1 MGAWNVSI
9 TGNDTAQDLK
19 YEYQAAFYYYDVETA
34 LEKLDAYVRTH
45 ICRESDEE
53 EWCNYYYSLADFMWR
68 KGILTDAVRDRAVR
82 MIDEDFGLELWA
94 EDEKTLQKRKKALAE
109 FREKL
114 LSPQGEK
121 KKIRVKLIL
130 ESVFEVGDV
139 VAFRLKTADK
149 PYILEMYGK
158 KTYFDEAFFKAC
170 DGKYVVMRKAN
181 DHISFRSEVVPEVAD
196 HWIIFQLYGKIFDEC
211 PTMEE
216 LSSVGW
222 AHSEDGNGIFLCD
235 SSLYYFKKRDFQI
248 IGHDRG
254 LKVSPRQQ
262 RDSDIFFSV
271 NSPYYNADT
280 LLIKAITFARA
291 EEKPPKR
298 PSLDFLKSKKNT

>member
-68 KGILTDAVRDRAVR
+68 KGILTDAVRDRAVG
-82 MIDEDFGLELWA
+82 MIDGGFGLELWA
-94 EDEKTLQKRKKALAE
+94 EDEKTLKKREKALAE
-109 FREKL
+109 FRAKL

-121 KKIRVKLIL
+121 KKIRVKLYL

-149 PYILEMYGK
+149 PYIPEMYGK
-158 KTYFDEAFFKAC
+158 KTHFDEAFFKAC
-170 DGKYVVMRKAN
+170 DGKY
-181 DHISFRSEVVPEVAD
+181 
-196 HWIIFQLYGKIFDEC
+196 L
-211 PTMEE
+211 
-216 LSSVGW
+216 
-222 AHSEDGNGIFLCD
+222 
-235 SSLYYFKKRDFQI
+235 KR
-248 IGHDRG
+248 
-254 LKVSPRQQ
+254 
-262 RDSDIFFSV
+262 
-271 NSPYYNADT
+271 
-280 LLIKAITFARA
+280 
-291 EEKPPKR
+291 
-298 PSLDFLKSKKNT
+298 

>member
-68 KGILTDAVRDRAVR
+68 KGILTDAVRDRAVQ
-82 MIDEDFGLELWA
+82 MIDEDFGLGLWA

-121 KKIRVKLIL
+121 KKIRVKLNL

-149 PYILEMYGK
+149 SYIPEPYGK
-158 KTYFDEAFFKAC
+158 KAHFDEAFFKAC
-170 DGKYVVMRKAN
+170 DGKYVVMRKAK
-181 DHISFRSEVVPEVAD
+181 DDISYRSMVVPEVAD
-196 HWIIFQLYGKIFDEC
+196 HWIIFQLYGKIFEEI

-216 LSSVGW
+216 LSTVGW
-222 AHSEDGNGIFLCD
+222 AHSEDGNGVFLCE
-235 SSLYYFKKRDFQI
+235 SSLYYFKRRDFQV
-248 IGHDRG
+248 IGHDGKHVGSAR
-254 LKVSPRQQ
+254 Q
-262 RDSDIFFSV
+262 RDSSIFFSV
-271 NSPYYNADT
+271 NVPHYNADS
-280 LLIKAITFARA
+280 LLIEAITLSQT

-298 PSLDFLKSKKNT
+298 SFLDFLKPKKNT

>member
-68 KGILTDAVRDRAVR
+68 KGILTDAVRDRAVQ
-82 MIDEDFGLELWA
+82 MIDEDFGLGLWA
-94 EDEKTLQKRKKALAE
+94 EDEKTLQKRNKALAE

-121 KKIRVKLIL
+121 KKIRIKLNL

-149 PYILEMYGK
+149 SYIPEPYGK
-158 KTYFDEAFFKAC
+158 KAHFDEAFFKAC
-170 DGKYVVMRKAN
+170 DGKYVVMRKAK
-181 DHISFRSEVVPEVAD
+181 DDISYRSEVVPEVAD
-196 HWIIFQLYGKIFDEC
+196 HWIIFQLYGKIFEEI

-222 AHSEDGNGIFLCD
+222 AHSEDGNGVFLCE
-235 SSLYYFKKRDFQI
+235 SSLYYFKRRDFQV
-248 IGHDRG
+248 IGHDGKHVGSAR
-254 LKVSPRQQ
+254 Q
-262 RDSDIFFSV
+262 RDSSIFFSV
-271 NSPYYNADT
+271 NVPHYNADS
-280 LLIKAITFARA
+280 LLIEAITLSQT
-291 EEKPPKR
+291 EEKPSKR
-298 PSLDFLKSKKNT
+298 SFLDFLKPKKNT

>member
-82 MIDEDFGLELWA
+82 MIDEGFGLELWA
-94 EDEKTLQKRKKALAE
+94 EDEKTLKKREKALAE
-109 FREKL
+109 FRAKL

-121 KKIRVKLIL
+121 KKIRVKLYL

-149 PYILEMYGK
+149 PYIPEMYGK
-158 KTYFDEAFFKAC
+158 KTHFDEAFFKAC
-170 DGKYVVMRKAN
+170 DGKYVVMRKAK
-181 DHISFRSEVVPEVAD
+181 DDISYRSKVVPEVAD
-196 HWIIFQLYGKIFDEC
+196 HWIIFQLYGKIFDEV

-216 LSSVGW
+216 LFSVGW
-222 AHSEDGNGIFLCD
+222 AHSEDGNGVFFCE
-235 SSLYYFKKRDFQI
+235 SSLFYFKKRDFQI
-248 IGHDRG
+248 IGRDRRPIM
-254 LKVSPRQQ
+254 VPR
-262 RDSDIFFSV
+262 RCNSSIFFSG
-271 NSPYYNADT
+271 NGPRYNADT
-280 LLIKAITFARA
+280 LLIEAITLSKT

-298 PSLDFLKSKKNT
+298 SLLDFLKPKKNT

>member
-19 YEYQAAFYYYDVETA
+19 YEYQTAFYYYDVEPA
-34 LEKLDAYVRTH
+34 LEKLAAYVRAY

-82 MIDEDFGLELWA
+82 MIDEDFGLGLWA

-121 KKIRVKLIL
+121 KKIRIKLNL

-149 PYILEMYGK
+149 SYIPEPHGK
-158 KTYFDEAFFKAC
+158 KAHFDEAFFKAC
-170 DGKYVVMRKAN
+170 DGKYVVMRKAK
-181 DHISFRSEVVPEVAD
+181 DDISYRSKVVPEVAD
-196 HWIIFQLYGKIFDEC
+196 HWIIFQLYGKIFEEI
-211 PTMEE
+211 PAMEE

-222 AHSEDGNGIFLCD
+222 AHSEDGNGVFLCE

-248 IGHDRG
+248 IGHDRRWT
-254 LKVSPRQQ
+254 SAPRQ
-262 RDSDIFFSV
+262 RNSSIFFSV
-271 NSPYYNADT
+271 NVPHYNAES
-280 LLIKAITFARA
+280 LLIEAITLSQT

-298 PSLDFLKSKKNT
+298 SFLDFLKPKKNT

>member
-82 MIDEDFGLELWA
+82 MIDEDFGLGLWA

-121 KKIRVKLIL
+121 KKIRVKLNL

-149 PYILEMYGK
+149 SYIPELHGK
-158 KTYFDEAFFKAC
+158 KTHFDEAFFKAC
-170 DGKYVVMRKAN
+170 DGKYVVMRKAK
-181 DHISFRSEVVPEVAD
+181 DDISYRSKVVPEVAD
-196 HWIIFQLYGKIFDEC
+196 HWIILQLYGKIFDEI

-222 AHSEDGNGIFLCD
+222 AHSEDGNGFFFCE

-248 IGHDRG
+248 IGRDRRPIM
-254 LKVSPRQQ
+254 VPR
-262 RDSDIFFSV
+262 RCNSSIFFSV
-271 NSPYYNADT
+271 NVPCSNADT
-280 LLIKAITFARA
+280 SLIEAITLARA
-291 EEKPPKR
+291 EEKPQKR
-298 PSLDFLKSKKNT
+298 SFLDFLKPKKNT

>member
-82 MIDEDFGLELWA
+82 MIDEGFGLGLWA
-94 EDEKTLQKRKKALAE
+94 EDEKTLKKREKALAE

-121 KKIRVKLIL
+121 KKIRVKLYL

-149 PYILEMYGK
+149 PYIPEMYGK
-158 KTYFDEAFFKAC
+158 KTHFDEAFFKAC
-170 DGKYVVMRKAN
+170 DGKYVVMRKAK
-181 DHISFRSEVVPEVAD
+181 DDISYRSKVVPDVAD
-196 HWIIFQLYGKIFDEC
+196 HWIIFQLYGKIFDEV
-211 PTMEE
+211 PTTDE
-216 LSSVGW
+216 LPSVGW
-222 AHSEDGNGIFLCD
+222 AHSEDGKGFFFCE

-248 IGHDRG
+248 IGHDRR
-254 LKVSPRQQ
+254 LTVTPRQ
-262 RDSDIFFSV
+262 RNSSIFFSV
-271 NSPYYNADT
+271 NVPHYNADT
-280 LLIKAITFARA
+280 LLIEAITLSKT

-298 PSLDFLKSKKNT
+298 SLLDFLKPKKHT

>member
-1 MGAWNVSI
+1 MGTWNTSI

-34 LEKLDAYVRTH
+34 LQKLDAYVRTH

-53 EWCNYYYSLADFMWR
+53 EWCNYCYSLADFMWR
-68 KGILTDAVRDRAVR
+68 KGILTDAVRDRTVQ
-82 MIDEDFGLELWA
+82 MIDEGFGLELWA
-94 EDEKTLQKRKKALAE
+94 EDEKTLKKREKALAE
-109 FREKL
+109 FRAKL

-121 KKIRVKLIL
+121 KKIRVKLYL

-149 PYILEMYGK
+149 PYIPEKYGK
-158 KTYFDEAFFKAC
+158 KLHFDEAYFNAC
-170 DGKYVVMRKAN
+170 DGKYVVMRKAK
-181 DHISFRSEVVPEVAD
+181 DHISYRSKVVPEVAD
-196 HWIIFQLYGKIFDEC
+196 HWIIFQLYGKVFDEI

-222 AHSEDGNGIFLCD
+222 AHSEDGNGVFLCE
-235 SSLYYFKKRDFQI
+235 SSLYYFKKREFQI

-254 LKVSPRQQ
+254 PTVAPRQ
-262 RDSDIFFSV
+262 RNSHIFFSV
-271 NSPYYNADT
+271 NVPCSNADID
-280 LLIKAITFARA
+280 LIEAIVRARA

-298 PSLDFLKSKKNT
+298 SFLDFLRPKKNT

>member
-68 KGILTDAVRDRAVR
+68 KGILTDAVRDRAVH
-82 MIDEDFGLELWA
+82 MIDGGFGLGLWA
-94 EDEKTLQKRKKALAE
+94 EDEKTLKKREKALAE

-121 KKIRVKLIL
+121 KKIRVKLNL

-149 PYILEMYGK
+149 SYIPEPYGK
-158 KTYFDEAFFKAC
+158 KAHFDEAFFKSC
-170 DGKYVVMRKAN
+170 DGKYVVMRKAK
-181 DHISFRSEVVPEVAD
+181 DDSSYRSKVVPEVAD
-196 HWIIFQLYGKIFDEC
+196 HWIVLQLYGKIFDEV
-211 PTMEE
+211 PTMDE

-222 AHSEDGNGIFLCD
+222 AHSEDGNGVFLCE
-235 SSLYYFKKRDFQI
+235 SSLYYFKRRDFQV
-248 IGHDRG
+248 IGHDGKHVGSAR
-254 LKVSPRQQ
+254 Q
-262 RDSDIFFSV
+262 RDSSIFFSV
-271 NSPYYNADT
+271 NVPHYNADS
-280 LLIKAITFARA
+280 LLIEAITLSQT
-291 EEKPPKR
+291 EEKPSKR
-298 PSLDFLKSKKNT
+298 SFLDFLKPKKHT

>member
-1 MGAWNVSI
+1 MGVWNVSI

-34 LEKLDAYVRTH
+34 HEKLDAYVRNH

-82 MIDEDFGLELWA
+82 MIDEGFGLELWA

-121 KKIRVKLIL
+121 KKIRVNLYL
-130 ESVFEVGDV
+130 ESVFDVGDV

-149 PYILEMYGK
+149 PYIPEMYGK
-158 KTYFDEAFFKAC
+158 KTHFDEAFFKAC
-170 DGKYVVMRKAN
+170 DGKYVVMRKAK
-181 DHISFRSEVVPEVAD
+181 DDISYRSKVVPEVAD

-216 LSSVGW
+216 LSAVGW
-222 AHSEDGNGIFLCD
+222 ARSEDGNGVFLCE
-235 SSLYYFKKRDFQI
+235 SSLYYFKRRDFQV
-248 IGHDRG
+248 IGHDGKHVGSAR
-254 LKVSPRQQ
+254 Q
-262 RDSDIFFSV
+262 RDSSIFFSV
-271 NSPYYNADT
+271 NVPHYNADS
-280 LLIKAITFARA
+280 LLIEAITLSQT

-298 PSLDFLKSKKNT
+298 SFLDFLKPKKNT

>member
-82 MIDEDFGLELWA
+82 MIDEDFGLGLWA

-121 KKIRVKLIL
+121 KKIRIKLNL
-130 ESVFEVGDV
+130 ESVFEVGDM

-149 PYILEMYGK
+149 PYIPELYGK
-158 KTYFDEAFFKAC
+158 KTHFDEAFFKAC

-254 LKVSPRQQ
+254 LKISPRQQ

-298 PSLDFLKSKKNT
+298 PLLDFLKSNKNT

>member
-1 MGAWNVSI
+1 M
-9 TGNDTAQDLK
+9 
-19 YEYQAAFYYYDVETA
+19 ETA
-34 LEKLDAYVRTH
+34 LEKLDAYVRAY

-121 KKIRVKLIL
+121 KKIRIKLNL

-149 PYILEMYGK
+149 PYIPEPHGK
-158 KTYFDEAFFKAC
+158 KAHFDEAFFKAC
-170 DGKYVVMRKAN
+170 DGKYVVMRKAK
-181 DHISFRSEVVPEVAD
+181 DDISYRSKVVPEVAD

-211 PTMEE
+211 PAMEE

-222 AHSEDGNGIFLCD
+222 ARSEDGNGVFLCE
-235 SSLYYFKKRDFQI
+235 SSLYYFKRRDFQV
-248 IGHDRG
+248 IGHDGKHVGSAR
-254 LKVSPRQQ
+254 Q
-262 RDSDIFFSV
+262 RDSSIFFSV
-271 NSPYYNADT
+271 NVPHYNADS
-280 LLIKAITFARA
+280 LLIEAIILSQT
-291 EEKPPKR
+291 EEKPQKR
-298 PSLDFLKSKKNT
+298 SFLDFLKPKKNT

>member
-82 MIDEDFGLELWA
+82 MIDEDFGLGLWA

-121 KKIRVKLIL
+121 KKIRIKLNL

-149 PYILEMYGK
+149 SYIPEPYGK
-158 KTYFDEAFFKAC
+158 KAHFDEAFFKAC
-170 DGKYVVMRKAN
+170 DGKYVVMRKAK
-181 DHISFRSEVVPEVAD
+181 DDISYRSEVVPEVAD

-222 AHSEDGNGIFLCD
+222 AHSEDGNGVFLCE
-235 SSLYYFKKRDFQI
+235 SSLYYFKRRDFQV
-248 IGHDRG
+248 IGHDGKHVGSAR
-254 LKVSPRQQ
+254 Q
-262 RDSDIFFSV
+262 RDSSIFFSV
-271 NSPYYNADT
+271 NVPHYNADS
-280 LLIKAITFARA
+280 LLIEAITLSKT
-291 EEKPPKR
+291 EEKPSKR
-298 PSLDFLKSKKNT
+298 SFLDFLKPQKNT

>member
-45 ICRESDEE
+45 ICSESDEE

-82 MIDEDFGLELWA
+82 MIDEDFGLGLWA

-121 KKIRVKLIL
+121 KKIRIKLNL

-149 PYILEMYGK
+149 PYIPELYGK
-158 KTYFDEAFFKAC
+158 KTHFDEAFFKAC

-254 LKVSPRQQ
+254 LKISPRQQ

-298 PSLDFLKSKKNT
+298 PLLDFLKSNKNT

>member
-34 LEKLDAYVRTH
+34 LRKLDAYVRAH
-45 ICRESDEE
+45 VCRESDEE
-53 EWCNYYYSLADFMWR
+53 EWCSYYYSLADFMWR
-68 KGILTDAVRDRAVR
+68 KGILTAAVRDRAVQ
-82 MIDEDFGLELWA
+82 MIDEGFGLELWA
-94 EDEKTLQKRKKALAE
+94 EDEKTLKKREKALTE

-121 KKIRVKLIL
+121 KKIRVKLNP

-149 PYILEMYGK
+149 PYIPEVYGK
-158 KTYFDEAFFKAC
+158 KTHFDEAFFKAC
-170 DGKYVVMRKAN
+170 DGKFVVARKAK
-181 DHISFRSEVVPEVAD
+181 DHISYRSRVVPEVAD

-222 AHSEDGNGIFLCD
+222 AHSEDGSGVFLCE
-235 SSLYYFKKRDFQI
+235 SSLYYFKKRDFQV
-248 IGHDRG
+248 IGHDG
-254 LKVSPRQQ
+254 KHVGSARQ
-262 RDSDIFFSV
+262 RNSSIFFSI
-271 NSPYYNADT
+271 NAPHSNADT
-280 LLIKAITFARA
+280 HLIEAIVLSKA
-291 EEKPPKR
+291 EKPHPKR
-298 PSLDFLKSKKNT
+298 SLMGFLKPKKNT

>member
-82 MIDEDFGLELWA
+82 MIDEDFGLGLWA
-94 EDEKTLQKRKKALAE
+94 EVEKTLQKRKKALAE

-121 KKIRVKLIL
+121 KKIRVNLYL
-130 ESVFEVGDV
+130 ESVFDVGDV
-139 VAFRLKTADK
+139 VAFRL
-149 PYILEMYGK
+149 
-158 KTYFDEAFFKAC
+158 
-170 DGKYVVMRKAN
+170 
-181 DHISFRSEVVPEVAD
+181 
-196 HWIIFQLYGKIFDEC
+196 
-211 PTMEE
+211 
-216 LSSVGW
+216 
-222 AHSEDGNGIFLCD
+222 
-235 SSLYYFKKRDFQI
+235 
-248 IGHDRG
+248 
-254 LKVSPRQQ
+254 
-262 RDSDIFFSV
+262 
-271 NSPYYNADT
+271 
-280 LLIKAITFARA
+280 
-291 EEKPPKR
+291 
-298 PSLDFLKSKKNT
+298 